1 MGATSSV
8 KGGQPRASTTASK
21 ASCRFLD
28 PAVLHS
34 PVKPTAVYPSIPAS
48 VTSEKRASFSV
59 SFIPPDSRAQTQSPT
74 SLIHL
79 RKQADE
85 TFAIATA
92 AENSGHFKKA
102 CDAYELAADF
112 FRLAETAA
120 TALPGNTDVKALKDA
135 QAFCIEKVL
144 KIVKESKKNNPSPPP
159 RPQSI
164 EGLPPRTI
172 GTGDSSAESADD
184 SSIIIHYAAP
194 AQHVISQDIPQ
205 DMTDQYF
212 TMELMSDPVIAV
224 DGFTYERSS
233 IERWFASGKKT
244 SPKSGAELSSLNL
257 IPNHDLRNRIQEWQA
272 GR

>member
-1 MGATSSV
+1 M
-8 KGGQPRASTTASK
+8 PRASATASK

-34 PVKPTAVYPSIPAS
+34 PVKTRAEYPSIPAS

-59 SFIPPDSRAQTQSPT
+59 SSIPPNAQTQSPT

-92 AENSGHFKKA
+92 AENSGQFKKA

-120 TALPGNTDVKALKDA
+120 TALPGYTDVKALKDA
-135 QAFCIEKVL
+135 QVRLRLSSSLPLILGLGLIACLTRPQAFCIEKAL
-144 KIVKESKKNNPSPPP
+144 KIVKENKKNNPSPP
-159 RPQSI
+159 RPHSL
-164 EGLPPRTI
+164 EGSPPRTI
-172 GTGDSSAESADD
+172 ATAGFADD
-184 SSIIIHYAAP
+184 SSIIIHCAAA

-205 DMTDQYF
+205 DMTDQ
-212 TMELMSDPVIAV
+212 
-224 DGFTYERSS
+224 
-233 IERWFASGKKT
+233 
-244 SPKSGAELSSLNL
+244 
-257 IPNHDLRNRIQEWQA
+257 
-272 GR
+272 

>member
-1 MGATSSV
+1 L
-8 KGGQPRASTTASK
+8 PRASATASK

-34 PVKPTAVYPSIPAS
+34 PVKTRAEYPSIPAS

-59 SFIPPDSRAQTQSPT
+59 SSIPPNGRAQTQSPT

-92 AENSGHFKKA
+92 AENSGQFKKA

-120 TALPGNTDVKALKDA
+120 TALPGYTDVKALKDA
-135 QAFCIEKVL
+135 QAFCIEKAL
-144 KIVKESKKNNPSPPP
+144 KIVKENKKNNPSPP
-159 RPQSI
+159 RPHSL
-164 EGLPPRTI
+164 EGSPPRTI
-172 GTGDSSAESADD
+172 ATAGFADD
-184 SSIIIHYAAP
+184 SSIIIHCAAA

-205 DMTDQYF
+205 DMTDQ
-212 TMELMSDPVIAV
+212 
-224 DGFTYERSS
+224 
-233 IERWFASGKKT
+233 
-244 SPKSGAELSSLNL
+244 
-257 IPNHDLRNRIQEWQA
+257 
-272 GR
+272 

>member
-1 MGATSSV
+1 MGATSSI

-21 ASCRFLD
+21 APCRFLD

-59 SFIPPDSRAQTQSPT
+59 SSIPPDRRAQTQSPT

-92 AENSGHFKKA
+92 AENSGLFKKA

-112 FRLAETAA
+112 FKLAETAA

-135 QAFCIEKVL
+135 QVRLRLYFT
-144 KIVKESKKNNPSPPP
+144 SPHPCF
-159 RPQSI
+159 RFYCLSYSSSGI
-164 EGLPPRTI
+164 LHRK
-172 GTGDSSAESADD
+172 SAEN
-184 SSIIIHYAAP
+184 Y
-194 AQHVISQDIPQ
+194 Q
-205 DMTDQYF
+205 
-212 TMELMSDPVIAV
+212 
-224 DGFTYERSS
+224 R
-233 IERWFASGKKT
+233 K
-244 SPKSGAELSSLNL
+244 
-257 IPNHDLRNRIQEWQA
+257 QEK
-272 GR
+272 